1 MFGLFGFLVN
11 INIKMSFLNFKNV
24 LIVED
29 IVDTGKTMVK
39 LLETVN
45 KFGPKQIKVC
55 RLIIH

>member
-1 MFGLFGFLVN
+1 M
-11 INIKMSFLNFKNV
+11 

-55 RLIIH
+55 RFKKNFFLKIVNFDHAVVVIYCSVIL